1 MMNRHLN
8 SIILAERLGIS
19 QSTVSRALNP
29 ASSHKVAP
37 QTRERILKAATE
49 LGYRPNAV
57 ARSLKQRRTNT
68 LGFYTGHGYLNIGND
83 FMISVLAGIQRA
95 CEELQ
100 MDLLLHG
107 VYRQQSVDEFFHA
120 LLDGRVD
127 GLVLH
132 APIHDTLTPRL
143 VAAGLPLVAIADRMP
158 NVPSVVCDDA
168 SGVQK
173 AVCYLQQRGHQHI
186 AFVTSTVVFESG
198 ARRADTFAELMGSRS
213 AILRQSPTDNIP
225 RLNEILAMTP
235 RPTAVCCWNDMT
247 AYDIWRECQQE
258 GIRVPEDLAI
268 IGFDG
273 FFCKKCLSPRL
284 TTVRVPWGE
293 IAKIASQLL
302 VEQIQGKSVPSE
314 TVLPVELIIG
324 STA

>member
-19 QSTVSRALNP
+19 QSTVSRALSP

-37 QTRERILKAATE
+37 HTRERILKAAAE
-49 LGYRPNAV
+49 LGYRPNAI

-95 CEELQ
+95 CEQLQ

-107 VYRQQSVDEFFHA
+107 LYRQQSIDAFFHS

-132 APIHDTLTPRL
+132 APVNDPLTPRL
-143 VAAGLPLVAIADRMP
+143 VEAGLPLVAIADRMP
-158 NVPSVVCDDA
+158 TVPSVVCDDA
-168 SGVQK
+168 SGVAQ
-173 AVCYLQQRGHQHI
+173 AVGYLKQRGHQHI
-186 AFVTSTVVFESG
+186 AFIASTILFESG
-198 ARRADTFAELMGSRS
+198 ARRADTFAKLLGSQS
-213 AILRQSPTDNIP
+213 AIIRQSPADDTP
-225 RLNEILAMTP
+225 RLNDILSMTP

-247 AYDIWRECQQE
+247 AYNLWQECQQR

-273 FFCKKCLSPRL
+273 FFCRKCVAPRL
-284 TTVRVPWGE
+284 TTIRVPWDE
-293 IAKIASQLL
+293 IAETAIQLL
-302 VEQIQGKSVPSE
+302 VAQVQGKSVPPE

-324 STA
+324 STT